1 MSSLWLITGS
11 RGCRNRSGIRR
22 PLGLAFSCLLAGVP
36 GALAATPF
44 SFVLMAAFLT
54 QIGVLQTGS
63 VLIAVVTAFLTM
75 EAVKYLL
82 ASRKQACAAAA
93 EPAAPA

>member
-1 MSSLWLITGS
+1 
-11 RGCRNRSGIRR
+11 
-22 PLGLAFSCLLAGVP
+22 
-36 GALAATPF
+36 
-44 SFVLMAAFLT
+44 MAAFLT

-93 EPAAPA
+93 EPGAPA